1 LKDGTLDCI
10 VTDHAPHHA
19 DDKNVE
25 YAMAAFGISGI
36 ETSFGFAM
44 EYLYKTGVLTLPQI
58 AEKMSYQPAQILG
71 LDGGELAEG
80 KAADFTI
87 ANVDE
92 EWTVDSSKFV
102 SKGKNTPFNGYK
114 LSGVVKYTVV
124 DGEIKYQA

>member
-1 LKDGTLDCI
+1 

-44 EYLYKTGVLTLPQI
+44 EYLYKTGVLTRPQI

-87 ANVDE
+87 ANVGE